1 MCRKEHV
8 AQDRVGGFSWESALF
23 VSVSRLSLCRGE
35 RIIILRAKRYHTF
48 LGTRE
53 DRISLNVSK
62 NEGGATTSDS
72 FVSAAIWEE
81 CSRSFTLKCGGLL
94 SLYPM

>member
-1 MCRKEHV
+1 M
-8 AQDRVGGFSWESALF
+8 
-23 VSVSRLSLCRGE
+23 
-35 RIIILRAKRYHTF
+35 
-48 LGTRE
+48 
-53 DRISLNVSK
+53 NVSK

-94 SLYPM
+94 SLYPMQLSQGPTFPDIQLFHSVPLEC